1 MKLWVTVCLASL
13 QLTGVPASTAPAGA
27 HSKFDAHRLK
37 TGTFIY
43 RDTSDN
49 GDVGQSKVTV
59 EKIPGANT
67 YSFSTVV
74 SGKFSQ
80 RWRAVTTSGF
90 DPISA
95 NLSFGEGSGTPVF
108 NLNYTTGRVTGFV
121 VDRKGP
127 TAGTKRPVKDVVPK
141 GIVDQRLDWAAV
153 TASNLKSGGAFEF
166 DVYDPSTGISHVVV
180 RIGQVQALL
189 VPAGELETFPVTY
202 EIKKRTATEC
212 YRLFVSKEEPRILVR
227 EEFPDG
233 TQSDLASSA
242 P

>member
-1 MKLWVTVCLASL
+1 MKLWMMVCLASL
-13 QLTGVPASTAPAGA
+13 QFTGVPGSTGPANG

-37 TGTFIY
+37 RGTFSY
-43 RDTSDN
+43 RDRQDK
-49 GDVGQSKVTV
+49 GDIRQSKITV
-59 EKIPGANT
+59 EQIPGANT

-80 RWRAVTTSGF
+80 RWRVVTTSGL

-95 NLSFGEGSGTPVF
+95 NLSFGEGSGTPAF
-108 NLNYTTGRVTGFV
+108 DLNYAAGQVTGFV

-127 TAGTKRPVKDVVPK
+127 TGGTKRRVKDAVPS

-153 TASNLKSGGAFEF
+153 TASNLKTGGAFEF
-166 DVYDPSTGISHVVV
+166 DVYDPSSGISHVEVH
-180 RIGQVQALL
+180 IGEVQSLA
-189 VPAGELETFPVTY
+189 VSAGDFETFPVVY
-202 EIKKRTATEC
+202 EIKKRTASDR
-212 YRLFVSKEEPRILVR
+212 YRVFVTKEEPRILVR

-233 TQSDLASSA
+233 TQSDLASIA